1 MKQHTSLLSRIQSPE
16 ILRTLTDEQLPR
28 LAAELREEI
37 INVVSTNGG
46 HLASNL
52 GTVDLT
58 IALHSAF
65 ESPKDKLIWD
75 VGHQCYTHKLLTG
88 RQERFYTIRQKDGL
102 SGFPKRSE
110 SRHDVLDTG
119 HSSTSLSAGLGILV
133 GQQLLGKEGRVVAVI
148 GDGALTGGMAFEALN
163 NIGHLQKD
171 LIIILNDNN
180 MSIAPNVGALS
191 SYLSRLIATNFYQ
204 DIRNKI
210 DSTIKGIP
218 YFGLKLFH
226 MVARLKKGLKAVF
239 FKENIFAD
247 LGFEYVGP
255 IDGHNIPLMISVFK
269 NVKQLHKPIV
279 VHVVTKK
286 GKGYEHAEGDPA
298 LYHGVSPFSIVDG
311 KIDKKDAL
319 TFTEAFSKSLLHHAE
334 NDKRIV
340 AITAAM
346 TKGTGL
352 SLFETRYPDR
362 FFDVGITEQHAVT
375 FGTGLALSGMKPV
388 VALYSTF
395 IQRAIDQFI
404 HDVALQKQP
413 VVFALDRA
421 GLVGSDGD
429 THQGVYD
436 VPLLR
441 SIPGVTITAP
451 GSMEDME
458 QLFDYGVKLETP
470 FVIRYPRD
478 VCLSFPE
485 TSSPVEAG
493 RGVFLRKD
501 GNRTLLIG
509 VGALLSQ
516 TINAADRLS
525 REKTGTDVYDL
536 RFIKPLDEDYLL
548 QVLSSYQTVFCFE
561 DGAEQGGIGEHIMQL
576 CKKHRLP
583 VDFRCRGV
591 PDTFVEH
598 ATRSQL
604 LSACG
609 LDGASLALYVQSVL
623 HEQGRGKQFHLIEKA
638 AES

>member
-1 MKQHTSLLSRIQSPE
+1 MKQKNSLLSRIGSPDD
-16 ILRTLTDEQLPR
+16 LRMLTEEQLSQ
-28 LAAELREEI
+28 LAEEVREEI

-52 GTVDLT
+52 GAVDLT
-58 IALHSAF
+58 LALHTAF
-65 ESPKDKLIWD
+65 DSPKDKLIWD
-75 VGHQCYTHKLLTG
+75 VGHQCYTHKLVTG
-88 RQERFYTIRQKDGL
+88 RRDQFHTIRQKDGL

-110 SRHDVLDTG
+110 SRHDILDTG
-119 HSSTSLSAGLGILV
+119 HSSTSLSAGLGLLV
-133 GQQLLGKEGRVVAVI
+133 GQELTGKDGRVISVI

-226 MVARLKKGLKAVF
+226 MVVRLKKGLKAVF

-269 NVKQLHKPIV
+269 NVKQLRKPIV

-334 NDKRIV
+334 KNKRIA

-375 FGTGLALSGMKPV
+375 FSAGLALAGMKPV

-395 IQRAIDQFI
+395 MQRAVDQFI

-413 VVFALDRA
+413 VMLALDRA

-458 QLFDYGVKLETP
+458 QLFDYGVKLDSP

-478 VCLSFPE
+478 VCPSFPE
-485 TSSPVEAG
+485 TAVPVEPG
-493 RGVFLRKD
+493 RGVFLRRD
-501 GNRTLLIG
+501 DNPNLLIG
-509 VGALLSQ
+509 VGGLLAQ
-516 TINAADRLS
+516 TVKASDRLS
-525 REKTGTDVYDL
+525 REEIGTDVYDL
-536 RFIKPLDEDYLL
+536 RFIKPIDEDYLIR
-548 QVLSSYQTVFCFE
+548 VISSYQTVFCFE
-561 DGAEQGGIGEHIMQL
+561 DGAEHGGIGEHIMQL
-576 CKKHRLP
+576 CKRHHVP
-583 VDFRCRGV
+583 VDFRCKGV
-591 PDTFVEH
+591 PDTFIPH
-598 ATRSQL
+598 ASRNQL
-604 LSACG
+604 LNGCG
-609 LDGASLALYVQSVL
+609 LDEASIALHVQSVL
-623 HEQGRGKQFHLIEKA
+623 HERRRSKQFRVIEKTV
-638 AES
+638 ER